1 MVSVT
6 NAVNYSEP
14 EFLSILRIPDLPLVS
29 LEISSKLILAPL

>member
-14 EFLSILRIPDLPLVS
+14 ESLSILRIPDLPPVS
-29 LEISSKLILAPL
+29 LEISLKLLLAP